1 MRVFNDNDSI
11 HVFILTLTD
20 RSLLESPKKLVKGL
34 DLFAIKIKSRDNNR
48 MLSRPTFMTV
58 FLFLICVIASTP
70 VWSENDPANGVRF
83 VSETDN
89 LLTLNSITVGS
100 AYDNVGGMY
109 KNAAEQKLKKLII
122 ADHMWSFAENKEFI
136 NNYRNDELFEN
147 ADKAQD
153 FLSKTGADG
162 FLLASTIKG
171 NQGLSVELTLF
182 SVLQG
187 LPVVQVYHQD
197 LKTFEIS
204 EFDKIIESL
213 YTKIKG
219 SLPYSGLVRSRRG
232 NTLTINLG
240 IGSGIKAGD
249 QVTFIQILQ
258 VKRHPKLN
266 FIVNVEKEIIGQGTV
281 KKPDDTM
288 SFVDITYEKEPGVIQ
303 KNAKIQRLANI
314 NYTDPSVQA
323 SQKIDPTKEEEW
335 LPPSIPQFGYVYAGF
350 GFTDYKVSSILN
362 DGLDTSLESGNSF
375 APTFNL
381 GAELWVTKSF
391 IAQFNYRQVFFTGKN
406 SYTGSTPGTI
416 NFNFSQT
423 DLGLGFRQQIGDN
436 FWGPHVKAILGYYES
451 SHQVSDTQPTAFTSF
466 KASGMSLGLGGY
478 FPVTKDNDLALGVDT
493 KFVLSPTLSETPVN
507 SGNASTSITDFSFY
521 CVFQWTT
528 NMQFKGNIQTNSIQ
542 SNFSGGSPTRLNPA
556 RSVEAKTTTY
566 GLNLEYLF

>member
-1 MRVFNDNDSI
+1 MGVFNDNYTG
-11 HVFILTLTD
+11 HVFILTLSLL
-20 RSLLESPKKLVKGL
+20 SLLESLKKLVKGL
-34 DLFAIKIKSRDNNR
+34 DLFAIKINSRDNNR
-48 MLSRPTFMTV
+48 MLSRPTITKV
-58 FLFLICVIASTP
+58 FLILFSVLASIP
-70 VWSENDPANGVRF
+70 AWSENDPAAGVRF
-83 VSETDN
+83 ISEVDN

-100 AYDNVGGMY
+100 GYDNVGGMY
-109 KNAAEQKLKKLII
+109 KKAAEEKLKKLIM
-122 ADHMWSFAENKEFI
+122 ADHMWSFADNKDFI
-136 NNYRNDELFEN
+136 NNYRNDELFE
-147 ADKAQD
+147 DPEKAKD
-153 FLSKTGADG
+153 YLNKTNADG
-162 FLLASTIKG
+162 FLLVSTIKG

-197 LKTFEIS
+197 LKTFEMS
-204 EFDKIIESL
+204 EYEKILESL
-213 YTKIKG
+213 YVKIKG

-266 FIVNVEKEIIGQGTV
+266 FIVSVEKEIIGQGTV

-314 NYTDPSVQA
+314 NYTDPNVQVN
-323 SQKIDPTKEEEW
+323 QKFDPTKEEEW
-335 LPPSIPQFGYVYAGF
+335 LPPSIPQFGYAYAGF
-350 GFTDYKVSSILN
+350 GFTNYKVNSILV
-362 DGLDTSLESGNSF
+362 DGTSIDSGNSF

-391 IAQFNYRQVFFTGKN
+391 IAQFNYKQAFFAGKN
-406 SYTGSTPGTI
+406 SLTGSAPDSM
-416 NFNFSQT
+416 NFTFSQT
-423 DLGLGFRQQIGDN
+423 DIGLGFRQQIGDN
-436 FWGPHVKAILGYYES
+436 FWGPHVKATLGYYDS
-451 SHQVSDTQPTAFTSF
+451 NHQVSDTQPTSFTSF
-466 KASGMSLGLGGY
+466 KVSGMSLGLGGY
-478 FPVTKDNDLALGVDT
+478 FPVSKDNDMALGVDT
-493 KFVLSPTLSETPVN
+493 KFILSPSFSESPVT
-507 SGNASTSITDFSFY
+507 SGTGDTSITDFSFY
-521 CVFQWTT
+521 GVFQWTT
-528 NMQFKGNIQTNSIQ
+528 NMQFKGIIQTTSIQ
-542 SNFSGGSPTRLNPA
+542 QNFTGGTATRVNPA